1 MYFTFKTYYKNGM
14 VVDTKSK
21 FNEERIADPAYRN
34 NFLMKDLLEMGVKV
48 IEVDGKLI
56 IHNQVADSTFDFV
69 VIEYKPYM

>member
-34 NFLMKDLLEMGVKV
+34 NFLMMDLIEM
-48 IEVDGKLI
+48 
-56 IHNQVADSTFDFV
+56 
-69 VIEYKPYM
+69 